1 MKTQWKARKASRRD
15 IFSFS
20 IELRVPR
27 SVSLWQRRAGVA
39 TSRQSRTPSG
49 PLCWSFSPCRP
60 SPLRREDSWDRN
72 ISLRSDSVL
81 SRHSTSW
88 SWRDRGTGP
97 AMSSPSAPSWR
108 RREIEILWRAALQ
121 TSPTGRTA
129 RRLLASTVW
138 RTAPPSV
145 SSLGNVEKRYIKKNE
160 KVSVLFFF
168 EAFNNLLFQ
177 EYILYEFDV
186 QSNWRC
192 FNIPSNWIYIL
203 IKSYFDVL

>member
-1 MKTQWKARKASRRD
+1 MKTQWKARKASRRG

-20 IELRVPR
+20 IELRVPW

-97 AMSSPSAPSWR
+97 AMSSPSAPSSR
-108 RREIEILWRAALQ
+108 RREIEILWRAGLE
-121 TSPTGRTA
+121 TSPIVETWPGS
-129 RRLLASTVW
+129 LMW
-138 RTAPPSV
+138 RTVPPSV
-145 SSLGNVEKRYIKKNE
+145 SSSGQTKPSLGPRRRW
-160 KVSVLFFF
+160 L
-168 EAFNNLLFQ
+168 
-177 EYILYEFDV
+177 
-186 QSNWRC
+186 WRDPS
-192 FNIPSNWIYIL
+192 IPSENAAREKLLSLTISTTDKLSWL
-203 IKSYFDVL
+203 FR